1 MMIGNGL
8 HATVWCWHGRCTL
21 GKIVQLKNVQNNP
34 SIKKS
39 LVSGSQLMKDGLKLV
54 FNKAVLSKY
63 SGVGALL

>member
-1 MMIGNGL
+1 
-8 HATVWCWHGRCTL
+8 
-21 GKIVQLKNVQNNP
+21 VQLKNVQNNP